1 MGEGLAISY
10 DPEKD
15 AANLA
20 KHGVS
25 LAIGHKVLANAVTTR
40 LDNRFP
46 YGEERFVTFGY
57 VDDRLHVAVYTVR
70 DDAIRLISV
79 RKANQR
85 EQRRYG

>member
-79 RKANQR
+79 RKADQR